1 MEASISWLKTDFEA
15 SKLSVKNAP
24 EAVYSNNE
32 TTITVYVEEHS
43 SLDTVLLNYTSNDW
57 STSTTLE
64 MTASQNQTYVG
75 TIPGQPAGATVK
87 YRILAFDEAGNK
99 AEAQD
104 SYVVKNPTNL
114 KCSLSKPVIQY
125 GENITVTGC
134 MNSFLHF

>member
-1 MEASISWLKTDFEA
+1 
-15 SKLSVKNAP
+15 
-24 EAVYSNNE
+24 VYSNSE

-43 SLDTVLLNYTSNDW
+43 GSDTVLLNYTSNDW

-75 TIPGQPAGATVK
+75 TIPRQPAVVTVK

-99 AEAQD
+99 TEAQD

-114 KCSLSKPVIQY
+114 KYSLSKSVIQY

>member
-1 MEASISWLKTDFEA
+1 M
-15 SKLSVKNAP
+15 
-24 EAVYSNNE
+24 YSNSE

-43 SLDTVLLNYTSNDW
+43 GLDTVLLNYTSNDW

-64 MTASQNQTYVG
+64 MTASRNQTYVG
-75 TIPGQPAGATVK
+75 TIPRQPAVVTVK

-99 AEAQD
+99 TESQD

-114 KCSLSKPVIQY
+114 KYSLSKSVIQY
-125 GENITVTGC
+125 GENITVTCC